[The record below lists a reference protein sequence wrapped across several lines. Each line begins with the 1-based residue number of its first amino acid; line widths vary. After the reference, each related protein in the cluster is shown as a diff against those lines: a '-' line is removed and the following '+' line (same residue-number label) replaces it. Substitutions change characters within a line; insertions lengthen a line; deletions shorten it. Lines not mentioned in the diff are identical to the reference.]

1 MDHYYRWQLLRELS
15 FVLLD
20 KVSEVLD
27 KVFRVRKVFLHRSF
41 SHRMCDIDRVENPFS
56 RIGYF
61 SALVSL
67 NVRLKWVFKTRLKLY
82 GALSVFQRK
91 ISSLRK
97 EENLCLFKLSAEAVP
112 GDRPA
117 DLLNNSDPVLVWRLL
132 EGFVGLGFC
141 TTLPSIISH
150 FIGTCNKLQNVTFIV
165 LIKVSIIYK
174 LF

>member
-1 MDHYYRWQLLRELS
+1 MKASSDTWITIIGGSCWENCLLCGWTKLARCLTRFFFTRQS
-15 FVLLD
+15 
-20 KVSEVLD
+20 SESQ
-27 KVFRVRKVFLHRSF
+27 SF

-67 NVRLKWVFKTRLKLY
+67 NVCLRWGFKTRLKLY

-150 FIGTCNKLQNVTFIV
+150 FIGT
-165 LIKVSIIYK
+165 
-174 LF
+174 